1 MQPPAPPPPSAPPP
15 SNRATV
21 PHSVALPSRSS
32 GGIQFKPV
40 NGRGSPMLYSPAH
53 APHAPPSHA
62 ANEDT
67 SSSSG
72 HFASGN
78 RQRHGCMQW
87 IKSDSKTLQLKG
99 ERFDPRNAAEFLNSR
114 QRQVSA
120 AQLPCARETGDPIA
134 FPPAAFTEVP
144 TQGTVKV
151 FDFQRSAASAWAHP
165 AIIPPKSDFAY
176 LLERA
181 VADCQTRL
189 QAAVTLNGSTP
200 DASSSKSSRVRD
212 APHLLSQ
219 PSLER
224 WPVAN
229 RTMSQ
234 PSLERLPPVARTM
247 SQPSLERL
255 PRADRSTSHL
265 CRQEIRGER
274 KGGEGNSEFDV
285 SESLPPVDE
294 SSPSSKRDR
303 QFRGDE
309 DESATGSARMK
320 ERWVPTN
327 NSGGVLRSNR
337 RRESKEQGSKSQL
350 GRSAS
355 DAELVLDES
364 GPLVPP
370 RAAHSGPVLDDTR
383 SGSTMP
389 LNTSPPPSHP
399 PRRSNGS
406 AGNRTNPGGAPS
418 GFAAPGTSAGPA
430 ACYAA
435 PTPQT
440 KPSRPAAPMDES
452 REGVTRQALKVG
464 APRADES
471 QGPAGASGSPTAAA
485 GGPAAILAR
494 RRQTPQQ
501 TC

>member
-1 MQPPAPPPPSAPPP
+1 MDRSWRRSSNMVMQPPAPPPPSAPPP

-200 DASSSKSSRVRD
+200 DASSSKSSR
-212 APHLLSQ
+212 
-219 PSLER
+219 
-224 WPVAN
+224 
-229 RTMSQ
+229 
-234 PSLERLPPVARTM
+234 
-247 SQPSLERL
+247 
-255 PRADRSTSHL
+255 
-265 CRQEIRGER
+265 EIRGER